1 MVNLIILLT
10 NLFRIYLIYRYIKVF
25 EEKSMDQ
32 EEKRVARCFAFAT
45 FFLVNTGSYLMF
57 HSAWVNLIVN
67 LFGIILLTCM
77 YLKSLKTSFFI
88 GCSIYLINM
97 ICDTAA
103 TLPFIEYKYGQETNN
118 FSSVI
123 MVFLFFIC
131 ELLAEKIVVYK
142 KDKDMVQNL
151 PLAMMLV
158 PISSIVTFS
167 LLMYVES
174 SSQTV
179 LLIVTI
185 GFLFINFLLL
195 YLYNMLLRLFTQH
208 YENETLKQK
217 VKIYAN
223 QIKIILESEEKLK
236 LLKHDMKH
244 HLNELKLLAMKG
256 NTSSMLEYIEDMEIF
271 MKNPNELISSG
282 NIEIDSVINY
292 MVQRAKTSLLNVNV
306 KIQIPEEISHSFD
319 INIVLGNL
327 LENAIEAAVKT
338 EEKTLNAIIRLS
350 QGILRIEIENS
361 YSEAGVPQEFFKNGQ
376 VYTTK
381 KAQENHGYG
390 LKSVRKVVEKYHG
403 ILEIYPKEGR
413 FCVKVILYLV
423 QADKV

>member
-1 MVNLIILLT
+1 
-10 NLFRIYLIYRYIKVF
+10 
-25 EEKSMDQ
+25 
-32 EEKRVARCFAFAT
+32 
-45 FFLVNTGSYLMF
+45 
-57 HSAWVNLIVN
+57 
-67 LFGIILLTCM
+67 
-77 YLKSLKTSFFI
+77 
-88 GCSIYLINM
+88 
-97 ICDTAA
+97 
-103 TLPFIEYKYGQETNN
+103 
-118 FSSVI
+118 

-338 EEKTLNAIIRLS
+338 EEKTLNTIIRLS